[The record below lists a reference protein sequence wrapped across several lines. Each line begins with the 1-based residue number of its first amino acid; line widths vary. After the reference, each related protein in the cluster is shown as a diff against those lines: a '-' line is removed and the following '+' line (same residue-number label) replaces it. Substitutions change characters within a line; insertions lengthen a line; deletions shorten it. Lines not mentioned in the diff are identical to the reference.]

1 MGSGPLGF
9 GIAPR
14 PFKRFAFSDQDFCVY
29 AKHITRRP
37 SGQQVLNPA
46 GAPPAVVITEYSVI
60 FLSGVYINTAPRE
73 TADFRGG
80 DSMSDKKFRALV
92 VEEGEGGKFT
102 RSIKERPVSD
112 LPEGEVLIR
121 VHYSSLNFKDALSA
135 TGNKGVTKNYPHT
148 PGIDAAGV
156 VEESSSP
163 QVKPGEE
170 VLVTGYDLGAN
181 TDGGYGEYIRV
192 PAGWVVGLPD
202 GLSTRESMI
211 YGTAGFTAALSV
223 YKMEEYGTTPDMGE
237 VLVTGATGGVG
248 SVACAILAKAGYSV
262 VASTGKTDQKEFL
275 TGLGVKEIISR
286 ADSADTS
293 GRPLL
298 KGRWAGAVDTVGG
311 DILATAIKSA
321 KQHGVITCCGNVAS
335 GELPI
340 NVYPFIL
347 RGVSLVG
354 IDSAYCPM
362 DARRKVWSKLAGEWK
377 IDLDGIATEVTL
389 GGLDEQIDLIL
400 KGGQKGRV
408 VVNLQK

>member
-1 MGSGPLGF
+1 MSG
-9 GIAPR
+9 
-14 PFKRFAFSDQDFCVY
+14 
-29 AKHITRRP
+29 T
-37 SGQQVLNPA
+37 
-46 GAPPAVVITEYSVI
+46 
-60 FLSGVYINTAPRE
+60 
-73 TADFRGG
+73 
-80 DSMSDKKFRALV
+80 KFRALV

-102 RSIKERPVSD
+102 SSIKERSVGD

-163 QVKPGEE
+163 QIKPGEE

-192 PAGWVVGLPD
+192 PAGWVVGLPE

-223 YKMEEYGTTPDMGE
+223 YKLEEYGTVPDMGE

-262 VASTGKTDQKEFL
+262 AASTGKTDQKEFL

-321 KQHGVITCCGNVAS
+321 KQHGVVTCCGNVAS

-362 DARRKVWSKLAGEWK
+362 DERRKVWSKLAGEWK

-389 GGLDEQIDLIL
+389 GGLDEQIALIL

>member
-1 MGSGPLGF
+1 
-9 GIAPR
+9 
-14 PFKRFAFSDQDFCVY
+14 
-29 AKHITRRP
+29 
-37 SGQQVLNPA
+37 
-46 GAPPAVVITEYSVI
+46 
-60 FLSGVYINTAPRE
+60 
-73 TADFRGG
+73 
-80 DSMSDKKFRALV
+80 MSDKKFRALV

-102 RSIKERPVSD
+102 RSIKERTVSD
-112 LPEGEVLIR
+112 LSEGEVLIR

-181 TDGGYGEYIRV
+181 TDGGYGEYVRV
-192 PAGWVVGLPD
+192 PAGWGVGLPD
-202 GLSTRESMI
+202 GLSTRESI
-211 YGTAGFTAALSV
+211 VYGTAGFTAALSV

-275 TGLGVKEIISR
+275 TALGVKEIISR

-321 KQHGVITCCGNVAS
+321 KQHGVVTCCGNVAS

>member
-1 MGSGPLGF
+1 
-9 GIAPR
+9 
-14 PFKRFAFSDQDFCVY
+14 
-29 AKHITRRP
+29 
-37 SGQQVLNPA
+37 
-46 GAPPAVVITEYSVI
+46 
-60 FLSGVYINTAPRE
+60 
-73 TADFRGG
+73 
-80 DSMSDKKFRALV
+80 MSDKKFRALV

-102 RSIKERPVSD
+102 RSIKERSVID

-192 PAGWVVGLPD
+192 PAGWVVSLPE
-202 GLSTRESMI
+202 GFSTRESMI

-354 IDSAYCPM
+354 IDSAYSPM
-362 DARRKVWSKLAGEWK
+362 DERRKVWSKLAGEWK

-408 VVNLQK
+408 VVSLNK

>member
-1 MGSGPLGF
+1 
-9 GIAPR
+9 
-14 PFKRFAFSDQDFCVY
+14 
-29 AKHITRRP
+29 
-37 SGQQVLNPA
+37 
-46 GAPPAVVITEYSVI
+46 
-60 FLSGVYINTAPRE
+60 
-73 TADFRGG
+73 
-80 DSMSDKKFRALV
+80 MSDKKFRALV
-92 VEEGEGGKFT
+92 VEEGEDGKFT
-102 RSIKERPVSD
+102 RSLKERSVGD

-135 TGNKGVTKNYPHT
+135 TGNKGVTKSYPHT
-148 PGIDAAGV
+148 PGVDAAGV

-192 PAGWVVGLPD
+192 PAGWVVGLPE
-202 GLSTRESMI
+202 GLSARESMI

-223 YKMEEYGTTPDMGE
+223 YKMEEYGVTPDMGE

-248 SVACAILAKAGYSV
+248 SVACAILARAGYSV

-275 TGLGVKEIISR
+275 TRLGVKEIISR

-311 DILATAIKSA
+311 EILATAIKSA

-335 GELPI
+335 GDLPI

-362 DARRKVWSKLAGEWK
+362 DARRKVWSRLAGEWK
-377 IDLDGIATEVTL
+377 IDALDGIATEVTL
-389 GGLDEQIDLIL
+389 DGLDEQIELIL
-400 KGGQKGRV
+400 KGAQKGRV
-408 VVNLQK
+408 VVSLQK

>member
-1 MGSGPLGF
+1 
-9 GIAPR
+9 
-14 PFKRFAFSDQDFCVY
+14 
-29 AKHITRRP
+29 
-37 SGQQVLNPA
+37 
-46 GAPPAVVITEYSVI
+46 
-60 FLSGVYINTAPRE
+60 
-73 TADFRGG
+73 
-80 DSMSDKKFRALV
+80 MSDKKFRALV

-102 RSIKERPVSD
+102 RSIKERTVGE
-112 LPEGEVLIR
+112 LPKGEVLIR
-121 VHYSSLNFKDALSA
+121 VGYSSLNFKDALSA
-135 TGNKGVTKNYPHT
+135 TGNKGVTKSFPHT

-163 QVKPGEE
+163 EFKAGEE

-181 TDGGYGEYIRV
+181 TAGGYGEYIRV
-192 PAGWVVGLPD
+192 PAAWVVSLPK
-202 GLSTRESMI
+202 GLSARESMI

-223 YKMEEYGTTPDMGE
+223 YEMEEHGVTPDMGE

-248 SVACAILAKAGYSV
+248 SVACAILAKSGYGV
-262 VASTGKTDQKEFL
+262 VASTGKADQKEFL
-275 TGLGVKEIISR
+275 TGLGVKEVISR
-286 ADSADTS
+286 EEAADTS

-311 DILATAIKSA
+311 EILATAIKSA

-362 DARRKVWSKLAGEWK
+362 DTRRKVWSKLAGDWK
-377 IDLDGIATEVTL
+377 IDLESLATEVGL
-389 GGLDEQIDLIL
+389 DGLDEQIGLIL
-400 KGGQKGRV
+400 KGALKGRV

>member
-1 MGSGPLGF
+1 
-9 GIAPR
+9 
-14 PFKRFAFSDQDFCVY
+14 
-29 AKHITRRP
+29 
-37 SGQQVLNPA
+37 
-46 GAPPAVVITEYSVI
+46 
-60 FLSGVYINTAPRE
+60 
-73 TADFRGG
+73 
-80 DSMSDKKFRALV
+80 MSDKKFRALV

-102 RSIKERPVSD
+102 RSIKERTVSD
-112 LPEGEVLIR
+112 LSEGEVLIR

-181 TDGGYGEYIRV
+181 TDGGYGEYVRV

-389 GGLDEQIDLIL
+389 SGLDEQIDLIL

>member
-1 MGSGPLGF
+1 
-9 GIAPR
+9 
-14 PFKRFAFSDQDFCVY
+14 
-29 AKHITRRP
+29 
-37 SGQQVLNPA
+37 
-46 GAPPAVVITEYSVI
+46 
-60 FLSGVYINTAPRE
+60 
-73 TADFRGG
+73 
-80 DSMSDKKFRALV
+80 MSDKKFRALV

-102 RSIKERPVSD
+102 RSIKERSVID

-192 PAGWVVGLPD
+192 PAGWVVSLPE
-202 GLSTRESMI
+202 GFSTRESMI

-362 DARRKVWSKLAGEWK
+362 DERRKVWSKLAGEWK

-408 VVNLQK
+408 VVSLNK

>member
-1 MGSGPLGF
+1 
-9 GIAPR
+9 
-14 PFKRFAFSDQDFCVY
+14 
-29 AKHITRRP
+29 
-37 SGQQVLNPA
+37 
-46 GAPPAVVITEYSVI
+46 
-60 FLSGVYINTAPRE
+60 
-73 TADFRGG
+73 
-80 DSMSDKKFRALV
+80 MSDKKFRALV

-102 RSIKERPVSD
+102 RSIKERSVID

-362 DARRKVWSKLAGEWK
+362 DERRKVWSKLAGEWK

-408 VVNLQK
+408 VVSLNK

>member
-1 MGSGPLGF
+1 
-9 GIAPR
+9 
-14 PFKRFAFSDQDFCVY
+14 
-29 AKHITRRP
+29 
-37 SGQQVLNPA
+37 
-46 GAPPAVVITEYSVI
+46 
-60 FLSGVYINTAPRE
+60 
-73 TADFRGG
+73 
-80 DSMSDKKFRALV
+80 MSDKKFRALV

-102 RSIKERPVSD
+102 RSIRERTVSD

-121 VHYSSLNFKDALSA
+121 VLYSSLNFKDALSA
-135 TGNKGVTKNYPHT
+135 TGNKGVTKSYPHT

-163 QVKPGEE
+163 QVRAGEE

-192 PAGWVVGLPD
+192 PAGWVVGLPP

-223 YKMEEYGTTPDMGE
+223 YKMEEYGTAPDMGE

-311 DILATAIKSA
+311 EILATAIKSA
-321 KQHGVITCCGNVAS
+321 KQHGVVTCCGNVAS

-354 IDSAYCPM
+354 IDSANCPM
-362 DARRKVWSKLAGEWK
+362 DTRRKVWSKLAGEWK
-377 IDLDGIATEVTL
+377 IDALDGIATEVGL
-389 GGLDEQIDLIL
+389 GGLDERIELIL
-400 KGGQKGRV
+400 KGSLKGRV